1 MGRAGDHGSASDS
14 MSMRGGVALGD
25 GGGHRTIFHIDKW
38 DLDQTHWVT
47 RRSGIAVPQ
56 ARHFRKLN
64 VKPVAE
70 QEDWDCNLITN
81 AGWNL
86 LLKGKTL
93 LSTDTAPT
101 IWYDSTH
108 GRIGVGS
115 SATAPTYTDTALNSV
130 AGFTGN
136 NWILCGAAPTVGS
149 SAKSA
154 IFTATFG
161 TADGNGTWLEFA
173 IDQGT
178 ASAASVTATAP
189 MLNHGLLTTST
200 KNNTQTWAATATL
213 TFT

>member
-1 MGRAGDHGSASDS
+1 MAADRGRARDLMAV
-14 MSMRGGVALGD
+14 GVGAALSD
-25 GGGHRTIFHIDKW
+25 GGRHSTSFRIDKW
-38 DLDQTHWVT
+38 DLDQTRWVA
-47 RRSGIAVPQ
+47 RKSGIAVPR
-56 ARHFRKLN
+56 AAHFAALK
-64 VKPVAE
+64 VAPFDVT
-70 QEDWDCNLITN
+70 QDDDCNLITN

-115 SATAPTYTDTALNSV
+115 SATAPTAADTALNSV
-130 AGFTGN
+130 AGFAGN

-149 SAKSA
+149 SLRTA

-178 ASAASVTATAP
+178 ASAASVSATAP

>member
-1 MGRAGDHGSASDS
+1 MKAGDHGSGSD
-14 MSMRGGVALGD
+14 RLGVRPGVALAD
-25 GGGHRTIFHIDKW
+25 GGGPRTIFQIDRW
-38 DLDQTHWVT
+38 DLDQTQGGA
-47 RRSGIAVPQ
+47 RKSGIVVPQ
-56 ARHFRKLN
+56 ARHFPPLK
-64 VKPVAE
+64 VAPVPATP
-70 QEDWDCNLITN
+70 DGACNLITN

-86 LLKGKTL
+86 LLKSHTL
-93 LSTDTAPT
+93 LSADAAATVFFDA
-101 IWYDSTH
+101 TH

-115 SATAPTYTDTALNSV
+115 SATAPTYADTALTSI

-136 NWILCGAAPTVGS
+136 NWILCGALPTVTS
-149 SAKSA
+149 SARTA

-178 ASAASVTATAP
+178 ASAASVASTAP